1 MKPVQPTL
9 NNSNNNN
16 YTLHLNEILLDDDND
31 DVDFLI
37 LNP

>member
-9 NNSNNNN
+9 NNSNNN